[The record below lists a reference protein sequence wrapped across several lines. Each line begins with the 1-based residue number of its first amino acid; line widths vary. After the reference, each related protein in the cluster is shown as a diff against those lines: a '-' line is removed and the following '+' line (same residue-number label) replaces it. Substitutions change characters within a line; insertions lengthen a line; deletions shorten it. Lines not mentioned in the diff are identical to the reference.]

1 VPLEDCARALV
12 VKMRHHGDVL
22 LAAPV
27 LSALKAANRRLEVDA
42 LVYDDTAPMLEGHPA
57 LSQLFTVGRGWRNSP
72 FPARLAAEWRLL
84 SALRKRRYDLLVH
97 LTEHPRG
104 AWLARFLGPRYS
116 VAPIIPRRRAFW
128 RRSFTHDYPV
138 VGFGRRHQ
146 VEINLDALRRIG
158 IQPPPEERKV
168 AFVPG
173 KAAEARMRALV
184 PHEGFIHVHPGSRWS
199 FKCWPAAQN
208 AQLIDRLAADG
219 HRIVLTGAP
228 DEVEFIDRI
237 LAATGAKPLN
247 LAGQLSIKEL
257 GALIARARLFVGVD
271 SMPMHLAAAL
281 GIPTV
286 ALFGPSGDREWGP
299 WRVAHRV
306 VTTTHS
312 CRPCGLAGCGDSGVS
327 DCLVRLEVEP
337 VYAAVRQLLD
347 PKGAKPGGVMVKALA
362 VEMVS
367 QA

>member
-1 VPLEDCARALV
+1 MVADRVPLEDCARALV

-27 LSALKAANRRLEVDA
+27 ITALKTANPKLEVDA
-42 LVYDDTAPMLEGHPA
+42 LVYDDTAPMFEGHPA
-57 LSQLFTVGRGWRNSP
+57 LSQLFTVGRTWRDRA
-72 FPARLAAEWRLL
+72 FLARIAPEWRLL
-84 SALRKRRYDLLVH
+84 SALRQRRYDLLVH

-104 AWLARFLGPRYS
+104 AWLARLLGPRYS
-116 VAPIIPRRRAFW
+116 VAPIIPRRGAFW
-128 RRSFTHDYPV
+128 RRSFTHYYPV

-158 IQPPPEERKV
+158 IQPPLEQRKV

-173 KAAEARMRALV
+173 AAAEAKVRALV
-184 PHEGFIHVHPGSRWS
+184 AHDGFIHMHPGSRWR
-199 FKCWPAAQN
+199 FKCWPAEHN

-228 DEVEFIDRI
+228 DEVDFIDRI
-237 LAATGAKPLN
+237 LARTTAKPLN
-247 LAGQLSIKEL
+247 LAGKLTIKEL

-271 SMPMHLAAAL
+271 SMPMHVAAAL
-281 GIPTV
+281 GVPTV

-299 WRVAHRV
+299 WGVAHRV

-312 CRPCGLAGCGDSGVS
+312 CRPCGLAGCGDGGIS
-327 DCLVRLEVEP
+327 DCLVSLGVQP
-337 VYAAVRQLLD
+337 VYAAVRELL
-347 PKGAKPGGVMVKALA
+347 G
-362 VEMVS
+362 
-367 QA
+367 

>member
-1 VPLEDCARALV
+1 MVPDRVPLEECARALV

-27 LSALKAANRRLEVDA
+27 LSVLKSANPRLEVDA
-42 LVYDDTAPMLEGHPA
+42 LVYDDTAPMFEGHPA
-57 LSQLFTVGRGWRNSP
+57 LSQLFTVGRGWRNRS
-72 FPARLAAEWRLL
+72 FPARLAPEWQLV

-104 AWLARFLGPRYS
+104 AWLARLLGPRYS
-116 VAPIIPRRRAFW
+116 VAPVIPRRGAFW
-128 RRSFTHDYPV
+128 RGSFTHYYPV

-158 IQPPPEERKV
+158 LHPPAEERKV

-173 KAAEARMRALV
+173 AAAEARMRTLV
-184 PHEGFIHVHPGSRWS
+184 PQDGFIHMHPGSRWR
-199 FKCWPAAQN
+199 FKCWPAEQN

-228 DEVEFIDRI
+228 DEVDFIDRI
-237 LAATGAKPLN
+237 LSRTTAKPLN
-247 LAGQLSIKEL
+247 LVGKLTIKEL

-271 SMPMHLAAAL
+271 SMPMHVAAAL
-281 GIPTV
+281 GVPTV

-299 WRVAHRV
+299 WAVAHRV
-306 VTTTHS
+306 VTTAHS
-312 CRPCGLAGCGDSGVS
+312 CRPCGLAGCGDGGIS
-327 DCLVRLEVEP
+327 DCLVSLDVQP
-337 VYAAVRQLLD
+337 VYGAVRELLR
-347 PKGAKPGGVMVKALA
+347 
-362 VEMVS
+362 
-367 QA
+367 